1 MLTPRRLGV
10 SMRRRWVC
18 GRMSPTRWVAADVWP
33 LTWQSRQA
41 TPCMPAGCS
50 VLRSA
55 VALNCCCG
63 NCVTSSR
70 RPSRSLAFKIPPK
83 ISWKLS
89 TVSTLPC
96 ETSPRSGRVV
106 R

>member
-1 MLTPRRLGV
+1 
-10 SMRRRWVC
+10 MRRRCDC
-18 GRMSPTRWVAADVWP
+18 GRMSPTRWVAPEVWP
-33 LTWQSRQA
+33 LTWQSKQA
-41 TPCMPAGCS
+41 TPCMPAGFS
-50 VLRSA
+50 ALRSA

-70 RPSRSLAFKIPPK
+70 RPSRSLALRMPAK
-83 ISWKLS
+83 ISWKFS
-89 TVSTLPC
+89 TVTTFPC